1 MIAQLEK
8 IIPSTNQSFFFRKF
22 EVPYFDAPFHYHPE
36 LELTYIERGK
46 GKRYIG
52 EHVTNFESG
61 DLVLLGPQVPHCWLC
76 DSQDPED
83 PQTSIS
89 YVVQFS
95 RNFLT
100 PDGFSP
106 IPEFEHLTPV
116 FQKAARG
123 VLILHKS
130 RTAIAQILRS
140 LPALNFLERLTAL
153 LRIFT
158 ILAESPEDLHVL
170 ENRQTYDA
178 LSNENREKLQK
189 IYRHVIAHYPHKITL
204 AEVAALVNLS
214 PNAFCRFFKQL
225 TGKTLTD
232 VINGYRV
239 DHALHLLKTSD
250 LNISEIAY
258 DSGFQTVPYFNT
270 VFKKAMQCSPTEY
283 RGQVAKAKRDPSA
296 NHEIKS

>member
-8 IIPSTNQSFFFRKF
+8 VVPVENQSFFFKKF

-36 LELTYIERGK
+36 LELTYIAHGR

-61 DLVLLGPQVPHCWLC
+61 DLVLIGSQVPHCWIC
-76 DSQDPED
+76 DPTLPENQ
-83 PQTSIS
+83 QTNIS
-89 YVVQFS
+89 YVIQFS

-100 PDGFSP
+100 HDGFSQ
-106 IPEFEHLTPV
+106 IPEFKHLTPL

-123 VLILHKS
+123 VMILHES
-130 RTAIAQILRS
+130 RTAVVQILQT
-140 LPALNFLERLTAL
+140 LPRLNTLERLTAL

-178 LSNENREKLQK
+178 LSSENRDKLQK
-189 IYRHVIAHYPHKITL
+189 IYRHVIAHYSNKITL
-204 AEVAALVNLS
+204 TEVAALVNLS

-225 TGKTLTD
+225 TSKTLTD
-232 VINGYRV
+232 VINGYRIN
-239 DHALHLLKTSD
+239 HALHLLKTSD

-270 VFKKAMQCSPTEY
+270 VFKKAWQCSPTEY
-283 RGQVAKAKRDPSA
+283 RARISK
-296 NHEIKS
+296 I